1 MLRAGIL
8 VALYTFTNSA
18 LADACML
25 ESTQK
30 NFPNKSCMQNAGAP
44 VAVFNDFCS
53 GMGDEDHKM
62 TRLKKCPGK
71 NLASCDIKLDGIKG
85 KFIQYVYT
93 ESLLSLYKMTCLSS
107 PIGQGIWKQN

>member
-30 NFPNKSCMQNAGAP
+30 NFPNKSCMQNAGLP
-44 VAVFNDFCS
+44 LRFLMIFVAAWE
-53 GMGDEDHKM
+53 MKI
-62 TRLKKCPGK
+62 
-71 NLASCDIKLDGIKG
+71 IK
-85 KFIQYVYT
+85 
-93 ESLLSLYKMTCLSS
+93 
-107 PIGQGIWKQN
+107 